1 MLVNLV
7 VCLALF
13 VLGHLTPILV
23 QVSEGQFEAVGFMAH
38 LFATV
43 FPQLEVFN
51 VHNSI
56 ATGLMIPLDY
66 LFISF
71 LYCVLYCVLAL
82 LGAFILFED
91 RDLA

>member
-1 MLVNLV
+1 
-7 VCLALF
+7 
-13 VLGHLTPILV
+13 
-23 QVSEGQFEAVGFMAH
+23 MAK
-38 LFATV
+38 LFATI

-51 VHNSI
+51 VHKSI
-56 ATGLMIPLDY
+56 ATGLMIPADY
-66 LFISF
+66 LFMGF